1 MDDDADSPG
10 QPSHPPTDPP
20 TSGGA
25 DDTAS
30 REYARARDYRTVDPW
45 AAAADPPAFVDL
57 DAEAAAAEAA
67 DSDGAEVGSDDAPGG
82 SDFGDRL
89 DDWSLPDESGP
100 TPIPLLAGSETDGHT
115 TEWFSVED
123 ELALEDSTPAL
134 PRRLHHV
141 TAVVVSH
148 DGAVW
153 LPAVLTTLAQ
163 QTRPPDAGVGVD
175 TGSVDASAE
184 MLLDSFGADRTVQV
198 DHRLGFGEAV
208 RAGLAHLGRPVHE
221 PFTPEAVEWVW
232 LLHDDSAP
240 NLRCL
245 EALLNTADDN
255 PSVSVLGPKILGWH
269 DRRLL
274 LEAGVTVTG
283 SGRRV
288 TGLER
293 REHDQ
298 GQHDG
303 VRDVLA
309 VSSAGMLVRRDVW
322 DALEGFDPALPL
334 FRDDMDFCWR
344 AHRMGE
350 RVLVAT
356 DAVVHHREASAHGR
370 RADDLAPRPHRA
382 DREAA
387 VHVLLAQ
394 SSVVAGPFIA
404 LRLFLGALIRAG
416 MYLLGKDV
424 AAARDEVAAVLSVA
438 LHPSKLRASRALANR
453 TATEPSSAVRP
464 LRAGTM
470 QQFRQAAEAIA
481 GVLTTS
487 GSTGPSASVSA
498 LDSGPVGDDADFM
511 GDGSSGLLRRMLTT
525 PSVILTAVLVVVAV
539 VGTRGLWLGDGV
551 LQGGALLP
559 APPGS
564 SDLWETYRQAWHDVG
579 PGSTTPA
586 PPYLAIVSALAFL
599 LLGKAPL
606 AVTVLLLLGIP
617 IAGWSAYF
625 ALRGLVPSMTI
636 RLWAGAA
643 YALLPAMTG
652 AVSSGRIGTTMA
664 AVVLPF
670 ALRSLVRI
678 AQPGG
683 TLRRAAG
690 TALLVA
696 VLLSV
701 APSLW
706 IVLVVAGIAAA
717 VYLRMTTGWS
727 ATRPVAVRLAV
738 GLLAPLVLLL
748 PWSAYIF
755 TSPSILLLEPGINSG
770 ALTDPALKPWDVL
783 LLHPGGPGMT
793 PVWLTLG
800 IILGGFVAFL
810 RADRIRVITLI
821 GALGGIALVMGLI
834 QSMVLVTPPGSAAEV
849 RPWSGQATLLLGLAM
864 IAAGSVALDGLRG
877 RFAGSNF
884 TLGQPV
890 AAVVAIVALL
900 APVLAAVWFGV
911 GLTSVVR
918 KAPAS
923 SVPAFVA
930 ADSESAQAPRTL
942 VIDDDTAGRVR
953 YSLLTGPGPQLGD
966 AETGP
971 PVEAWQ
977 QLDPYVAAMASGRGG
992 DEIEALAGYGI
1003 RYVVLANGTS
1013 QELVP
1018 TLDGEPGLR
1027 RLSSSGG
1034 EVLWRV
1040 AGTTSRARVV
1050 ADDKQ
1055 TPVGI
1060 ADRGTVT
1067 ADPYIDQA
1075 LPDGKG
1081 ARVLVTGA
1089 ALDDRWQASTVDAGG
1104 ASTDLE
1110 AVAGPGVMSWAQG
1123 FTAPPGTQPVTV
1135 RFDGTVRSL
1144 WLWLQLVVLL
1154 VLVVLALP
1162 ERRRLDPDP
1171 DVDEDVSVAV
1181 VAETGITSEPVAVVA
1196 ETSITSEPVAVIPEA
1211 AAPLTDDTSE
1221 REV

>member
-1 MDDDADSPG
+1 
-10 QPSHPPTDPP
+10 
-20 TSGGA
+20 
-25 DDTAS
+25 
-30 REYARARDYRTVDPW
+30 V
-45 AAAADPPAFVDL
+45 
-57 DAEAAAAEAA
+57 
-67 DSDGAEVGSDDAPGG
+67 
-82 SDFGDRL
+82 
-89 DDWSLPDESGP
+89 
-100 TPIPLLAGSETDGHT
+100 
-115 TEWFSVED
+115 
-123 ELALEDSTPAL
+123 
-134 PRRLHHV
+134 HHV

-175 TGSVDASAE
+175 TGSVDESAA
-184 MLLDSFGADRTVQV
+184 MLEGSFGADRTV
-198 DHRLGFGEAV
+198 RLDSSAGFGDAV
-208 RAGLAHLGRPVHE
+208 RAGLRHLGPPVHE
-221 PFTPEAVEWVW
+221 AFTPEAVEWVW

-240 NLRCL
+240 NLQCL
-245 EALLNTADDN
+245 DALLNTADDN
-255 PSVSVLGPKILGWH
+255 PSAAVLGPKILGWH

-322 DALEGFDPALPL
+322 TALDGFDPALPL

-350 RVLVAT
+350 RVLIAT
-356 DAVVHHREASAHGR
+356 DAVLHHREASAHGR

-394 SSVVAGPFIA
+394 ASVLWGPFVA
-404 LRLFLGALIRAG
+404 VRLFLGALVRGG

-424 AAARDEVAAVLSVA
+424 AAARDEVGAVWSVA
-438 LHPSKLRASRALANR
+438 LHPSRLRASRARTNR
-453 TATEPSSAVRP
+453 TATEPASAVRP

-470 QQFRQAAEAIA
+470 QQVRHAAEAVT
-481 GVLTTS
+481 GMLTTS
-487 GSTGPSASVSA
+487 GSAGPSASVSA

-511 GDGSSGLLRRMLTT
+511 ADGSAGLLRRIATT
-525 PSVILTAVLVVVAV
+525 PSFLILVILGIIAVI
-539 VGTRGLWLGDGV
+539 GTRGLWLGEGV
-551 LQGGALLP
+551 LQGGALLLP
-559 APPGS
+559 PPGAG
-564 SDLWETYRQAWHDVG
+564 DLWETYRQAWHDVG

-586 PPYLAIVSALAFL
+586 PPYLALISGVAVI
-599 LLGKAPL
+599 LLGKAPV

-617 IAGWSAYF
+617 LAGWSAYF
-625 ALRGLVPSMTI
+625 TLRGLVSSTVI

-652 AVSSGRIGTTMA
+652 AVASGRIGTTIA
-664 AVVLPF
+664 AIVLPF
-670 ALRSLVRI
+670 AIRSLVRI
-678 AQPGG
+678 SLPGG

-690 TALLVA
+690 TALMVA
-696 VLLSV
+696 VVLSV
-701 APSLW
+701 APAVW
-706 IVLVVAGIAAA
+706 IVLVVAGIVGVIFLNRHDGVAI
-717 VYLRMTTGWS
+717 
-727 ATRPVAVRLAV
+727 RPV
-738 GLLAPLVLLL
+738 LAPWPSACWPVGAAR
-748 PWSAYIF
+748 PWSLYIV
-755 TSPSILLLEPGINSG
+755 TNPSILLLEPGINSA
-770 ALTDPALKPWDVL
+770 ALTDPDLKPWDVL

-793 PVWLTLG
+793 PLWLTFG
-800 IILGGFVAFL
+800 IVIAGLVAFL
-810 RADRIRVITLI
+810 RVDRIRVIGAI
-821 GALGGIALVMGLI
+821 GALGGLALLMGLVQTMI
-834 QSMVLVTPPGSAAEV
+834 FVTPPGSAAEV
-849 RPWSGQATLLLGLAM
+849 RPWPGQATVLLGLAM
-864 IAAGSVALDGLRG
+864 IAAGAVALDGLRA
-877 RFAGSNF
+877 RLAGSSF
-884 TLGQPV
+884 TLGQPL
-890 AAVVAIVALL
+890 AAVVAAFALL
-900 APVLAAVWFGV
+900 APVLAAGWFAV
-911 GLTSVVR
+911 GLTFVVR
-918 KAPAS
+918 KAPAT

-971 PVEAWQ
+971 PVSAWE

-1003 RYVVLANGTS
+1003 RYIVLARGTS
-1013 QELVP
+1013 QSLVP

-1055 TPVGI
+1055 TPVGL
-1060 ADRGTVT
+1060 ADGGTVT

-1075 LPDGKG
+1075 LPDGTGSRIIVIG
-1081 ARVLVTGA
+1081 AGQDPGWT
-1089 ALDDRWQASTVDAGG
+1089 ASVSDASGNR
-1104 ASTDLE
+1104 TDLT
-1110 AVAGPGVMSWAQG
+1110 AVAGPGVMQWAQG
-1123 FTAPPGTQPVTV
+1123 FEVPAGTPRVTV
-1135 RFDGTVRSL
+1135 SFDGTSRSL
-1144 WLWLQLVVLL
+1144 WLWLQVLVLA

-1171 DVDEDVSVAV
+1171 DVDDDTDAV
-1181 VAETGITSEPVAVVA
+1181 VARRAAV
-1196 ETSITSEPVAVIPEA
+1196 A
-1211 AAPLTDDTSE
+1211 AAEPGADVEAVATPDVPDEEALAMQADE
-1221 REV
+1221 RLIDEARSAPTPDQEA